1 MDFQQSKYTIDSIVQ
16 RIRMGKLGLPEFQRD
31 FVWEPREVVDLLDSV
46 SRQWP
51 IGSLLLLSG
60 PQPFAFRTIDSGP
73 LLSDSGLD
81 MYILDGQ
88 QRVTALYHAIANVSD
103 VCYYVDFNALID
115 GSDDV
120 FSSERRS
127 IFEKKYP
134 DVASRAAG
142 MVALVADLW
151 EITRFYE
158 WMKYVPAT
166 VDTTLVVQLR
176 QSRLGGLQSK
186 VYHVFAIELEQD
198 VDLEALARIFETINR
213 KGVDL
218 DAFDLL
224 VAKLYASKFF
234 LKVEWEN
241 AREQYSILYDFDPEG
256 RNKLEILKI
265 LSLVVRTEEGKKFS
279 RGVRQ
284 GDLLSLDSSH
294 IKKYWNSAVD
304 LMAQSLTMAKARFGV
319 TSPDLLP
326 NWSMI
331 HGLAGLIFFKKELY
345 SGDWWIKSILYQ
357 AFASAANTK
366 IVAHWDALAGGNFSI
381 VPFNFDI
388 NMAVDILSKPALSN
402 GLLNKGL
409 NAMINHVGARDP
421 LNNSVLADSNRIVFR
436 SLSELGLSKKL
447 KSGDKI
453 ATVLMCTPDSD
464 KRMGRQFDLNS
475 PETSQDALATQGFS
489 NQSLE
494 RSAAF
499 LVQIISS
506 GNFK

>member
-1 MDFQQSKYTIDSIVQ
+1 MDFQQSKYTIDSLIQ
-16 RIRMGKLGLPEFQRD
+16 RIKMGKLGLPEFQRD

-73 LLSDSGLD
+73 VLSDSGLD

-103 VCYYVDFNALID
+103 SCYYIDFNALIEEK
-115 GSDDV
+115 DDV

-127 IFEKKYP
+127 VFEKKFP
-134 DVASRAAG
+134 DVASRASG

-158 WMKYVPAT
+158 WMKYVPAN
-166 VDTTLVVQLR
+166 VDTTHVVQLR

-224 VAKLYASKFF
+224 VAKLYGSKFF
-234 LKVEWEN
+234 LKVEWEK
-241 AREQYSILYDFDPEG
+241 AREQYPILYDFDPEG

-265 LSLVVRTEEGKKFS
+265 LSLIVRTKEGKKCS

-284 GDLLSLDSSH
+284 GDLLALSSSH
-294 IKKYWNSAVD
+294 IRQYWASAVD
-304 LMAQSLTMAKARFGV
+304 LMAQSLTMAKVRFGV

-331 HGLAGLIFFKKELY
+331 HGLAGFIFFKNVPY
-345 SGDWWIKSILYQ
+345 SGDWWISSILHQ
-357 AFASAANTK
+357 TFAQAANTK
-366 IVAHWDALAGGNFSI
+366 VVSHWDALADEKFSKEP
-381 VPFNFDI
+381 VSFNM
-388 NMAVDILSKPALSN
+388 NMAIELLSKPALSN

-409 NAMINHVGARDP
+409 NAMINHAGALDP
-421 LNNSVLADSNRIVFR
+421 LNKSFIEKSDRVIFR
-436 SLSELGLSKKL
+436 SLGASGFAKKL

-453 ATVLMCTPDSD
+453 ATVFMCTPDSD
-464 KRMGRQFDLNS
+464 KKMGRQFDLNS
-475 PETSQDALATQGFS
+475 LDPNEHALATQGFLD
-489 NQSLE
+489 QSLE

-499 LVQIISS
+499 LVQLISS

>member
-1 MDFQQSKYTIDSIVQ
+1 
-16 RIRMGKLGLPEFQRD
+16 MGKLGLPEFQRD
-31 FVWEPREVVDLLDSV
+31 FVWEPKEVVDLLDSV

-60 PQPFAFRTIDSGP
+60 PQPFAYRSIASGP
-73 LLSDSGLD
+73 VLSESGLD
-81 MYILDGQ
+81 LYILDGQ
-88 QRVTALYHAIANVSD
+88 QRVTALYQAIANVSD
-103 VCYYVDFNALID
+103 FCYYVDFNALLD

-127 IFEKKYP
+127 VFEKKYP
-134 DVASRAAG
+134 DVGSRAAG

-158 WMKYVPAT
+158 WMKYVPAI

-234 LKVEWEN
+234 LKIEWEK
-241 AREQYSILYDFDPEG
+241 ARERHSILYDFDPEG
-256 RNKLEILKI
+256 RSKLEILKV
-265 LSLVVRTEEGKKFS
+265 LSLIVRMQEGKKFS

-284 GDLLSLDSSH
+284 GDLLALDSSH
-294 IKKYWNSAVD
+294 IRIYWNSAVD
-304 LMAQSLTMAKARFGV
+304 LMAQALTLAKNRFGV
-319 TSPDLLP
+319 SSPDLLP

-331 HGLAGLIFFKKELY
+331 HGLAGFIFFKREGY
-345 SGDWWIKSILYQ
+345 SGDWWIKSILVQ
-357 AFASAANTK
+357 AFAQAANTK
-366 IVAHWDALAGGNFSI
+366 VVAHWDALADGSFSI
-381 VPFNFDI
+381 DAVHFDSA
-388 NMAVDILSKPALSN
+388 MALEILSKPALAN

-409 NAMINHVGARDP
+409 NALINHNGAQDP
-421 LNNSVLADSNRIVFR
+421 LNKSVLYQSDRIIFR
-436 SLSELGLSKKL
+436 SLTTSGFAKKL

-453 ATVLMCTPDSD
+453 STVLMCTPDSD
-464 KRMGRQFDLNS
+464 KRMGRQFDLNN
-475 PETSQDALATQGFS
+475 PEISEDALATQGFS
-489 NQSLE
+489 KQSLE
-494 RSAAF
+494 RSATF
-499 LVQIISS
+499 LVQLITS